1 MTTEPFW
8 MKTKRVVLRDGTEV
22 KLRPE
27 IESDLEPTW
36 EMFSSLSDESLQYLP
51 QLFPRERVEGW
62 FKDID
67 YTKALPILGFVET
80 ENGTKMVASAA
91 LVFSKEDI
99 YKHKASFGITVHDDY
114 QNNGLGKILTQYM
127 LDIAA
132 ERGLKKVTLGVVAH
146 NERAIHVY
154 EKMGYIQEGRLRMDF
169 WNPILKMW
177 DDTILMG
184 KILEPKTE

>member
-1 MTTEPFW
+1 MTAEPFW
-8 MKTKRVVLRDGTEV
+8 MKPKQIVLSDGTKV
-22 KLRPE
+22 TLRPE
-27 IESDLEPTW
+27 IDSDLEPTW
-36 EMFSSLSDESLQYLP
+36 EMFSSFSDESMKYLP
-51 QLFPRERVEGW
+51 LGFTRERVEGW

-80 ENGTKMVASAA
+80 ENGTKMIASAS
-91 LVFSKEDI
+91 LVFQKEEI
-99 YKHKASFGITVHDDY
+99 YRHKAGFGISVHDDY
-114 QNNGLGKILTQYM
+114 QNKGLGNILTQYM

-132 ERGLKKVTLGVVAH
+132 ERGLKKVTLSVVAH

-169 WNPILKMW
+169 WNPILEKW

-184 KILEPKTE
+184 KILD